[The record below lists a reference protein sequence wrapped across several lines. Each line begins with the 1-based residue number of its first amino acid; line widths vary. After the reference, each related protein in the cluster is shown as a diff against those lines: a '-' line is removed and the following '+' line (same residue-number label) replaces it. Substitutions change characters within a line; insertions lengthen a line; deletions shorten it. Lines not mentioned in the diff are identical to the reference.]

1 VLPPANPDSGQR
13 VHPPLEIEIKLKPLS
28 LQDAIERIGAAGF
41 TVLHPRAFESN
52 TLFDYADGR
61 LKTGGEVLR
70 LREFGGTCMIT
81 FKGDPQ
87 VLGGHKVREE
97 LETTV
102 GSCAVLQAILGRLGY
117 PPTFRYEKFRT
128 TYSRKGDAGLLTL
141 DETPI
146 GPFLELE
153 GDAHWID
160 RTATELGFPPEA
172 YITDSYGRLWLRH
185 CQETGSSVTEF
196 VFAAS
201 SQGNG

>member
-1 VLPPANPDSGQR
+1 MLSLANPDSGQ
-13 VHPPLEIEIKLKPLS
+13 PPLEIEVKLRPDS
-28 LQDAIERIGAAGF
+28 LEDAFARIRAAGF
-41 TVLHPRAFESN
+41 TVVHPRAFESN
-52 TLFDYADGR
+52 TLFDHADQTLR
-61 LKTGGEVLR
+61 AGGEVLR
-70 LREFGGTCMIT
+70 LREFGGACTIT
-81 FKGDPQ
+81 FKGAPRIDS
-87 VLGGHKVREE
+87 GHKVRQE

-102 GSCAVLQAILGRLGY
+102 GSLVVLRTILERLGY
-117 PPTFRYEKFRT
+117 TPTFRYEKFRT
-128 TYSRKGDAGLLTL
+128 TYSRSDDCGLLTL

-153 GDAHWID
+153 GDPHWID